1 MAAPIN
7 QRYPLEYPVCGK
19 VSVVLVVTVVLV
31 SVGAVVPGTGVT
43 EVSGSVTG
51 MEIVVPVSLGAVV
64 FEIGSVVFATGAVDV
79 VTIGCV
85 PVT

>member
-1 MAAPIN
+1 M
-7 QRYPLEYPVCGK
+7 
-19 VSVVLVVTVVLV
+19 LV

>member
-1 MAAPIN
+1 M
-7 QRYPLEYPVCGK
+7 
-19 VSVVLVVTVVLV
+19 LV
-31 SVGAVVPGTGVT
+31 SVGAVVHGTGVT

-64 FEIGSVVFATGAVDV
+64 FEIGSVVSATGAVDV